1 MPSFSPFQRVGLALA
16 CALVLTQGANA
27 QKDPAQN
34 DPALQ
39 ERTEPVH
46 NSSLDGP
53 LFYQLLRGEM
63 DLRSGRVLEGHQT
76 LIDAARRTRDE
87 ALFRRATEAA
97 LQQRAIELALQST
110 QVWRATL
117 PESLEA
123 ARYQLRLLIV
133 MNRPNETVEPLRTLL
148 RLTPAAERSA
158 SITALPGLF
167 ERSGDKTQTAKRLE
181 QILQPSLGAAE
192 TRVAA
197 QVAIGRA
204 WLAAG
209 DAVRANEL
217 AKTAHAQD
225 PSSELPALLAL
236 ELMGTAPSAESIV
249 QSHLQARP
257 ASNAIR
263 MVYARVL
270 SSGQRYAEA
279 VPQLEVVT
287 RADNAPANAWLTLG
301 ALHIELKHP
310 REATA
315 ALQQYVQR
323 AQGASAPMAHALPED
338 DDENPATAAERG
350 LTQAYLLLSQAAE
363 QQRDYAAAE
372 AWLAKVTDAQRALD
386 VQSRRASLLAKQG
399 KLKQARELIRN
410 VPDKGSDDLR
420 AKLLAEAQLLREVK
434 QWEEANNVLAAAN
447 QKFPDDPDLLYEQ
460 SMMVEKL
467 NRMDE
472 MERLLRKVI
481 ALKPDHHH
489 AYNALGYSLAER
501 NQRLPEARDLIKKAL
516 DLAPGEP
523 FITDSLGWV
532 EYRLGNREEALRLL
546 QQAYKS
552 RPDVEIGAHLG
563 EVLWMSGQRDE
574 ARRVLRESQ
583 TRDQSNEVLK
593 ETLARLRV
601 DL

>member
-1 MPSFSPFQRVGLALA
+1 MPTSSPFSRAGLALA
-16 CALVLTQGANA
+16 CTLMLMHGAHA
-27 QKDPAQN
+27 QKETPPKEPA
-34 DPALQ
+34 
-39 ERTEPVH
+39 EPVR
-46 NSSLDGP
+46 NSALDGP
-53 LFYQLLRGEM
+53 LFYQLLRGELE
-63 DLRSGRVLEGHQT
+63 LRSGQVVEGHQS

-87 ALFRRATEAA
+87 TLFRRATEAA

-117 PESLEA
+117 PDSLEA
-123 ARYQLRLLIV
+123 ARYQLQLLIV
-133 MNRPNETVEPLRTLL
+133 MNRPNDTVEPLRTLL
-148 RLTPAAERSA
+148 RLTPAAERTA
-158 SITALPGLF
+158 AITALPRLF
-167 ERSGDKTQTAKRLE
+167 ERGGDKAQTAKRLE
-181 QILQPSLGAAE
+181 QILQPSLGSAD

-197 QVAIGRA
+197 QVAVGRA

-209 DAVRANEL
+209 DTARANEL
-217 AKTAHAQD
+217 AQSSHAQD
-225 PSSELPALLAL
+225 RGAELPALLAL
-236 ELMGTAPSAESIV
+236 ELMGTMPAAESIV
-249 QSHLQARP
+249 QSHLQAKP
-257 ASNAIR
+257 ASHGIR

-270 SSGQRYAEA
+270 SAAQRYADA
-279 VPQLEVVT
+279 VPQLEAVT
-287 RADNAPANAWLTLG
+287 RSDNAPINAWLTLG
-301 ALHIELKHP
+301 ALHLELKHP

-323 AQGASAPMAHALPED
+323 TQNAPPAAAATAAAPD
-338 DDENPATAAERG
+338 DDDDNPATAADRG

-363 QQRDYAAAE
+363 QQRDYAGAE

-399 KLKQARELIRN
+399 KVKEARELIRS
-410 VPDKGSDDLR
+410 VADKGPDDQR
-420 AKLLAEAQLLREVK
+420 AKLLAEAQVLREVK
-434 QWEEANNVLAAAN
+434 QWEEANNVLAVAN

-481 ALKPDHHH
+481 QLKPDHHH

-501 NQRLPEARDLIKKAL
+501 NLRLSEARDLIKKAL

-532 EYRLGNREEALRLL
+532 EYRLGNRDEALRLL

-563 EVLWMSGQRDE
+563 EVLWMTGQRDE

-583 TRDQSNEVLK
+583 NRDQGNEVLK

>member
-1 MPSFSPFQRVGLALA
+1 MPSSPLFPRAGLALA
-16 CALVLTQGANA
+16 CALMLMHGAH
-27 QKDPAQN
+27 AQN
-34 DPALQ
+34 DTVPKEPA
-39 ERTEPVH
+39 EPVR
-46 NSSLDGP
+46 NSALDGP
-53 LFYQLLRGEM
+53 LFYQLLRGELE
-63 DLRSGRVLEGHQT
+63 LRSGQVVEGHQA

-117 PESLEA
+117 PDSLEA
-123 ARYQLRLLIV
+123 ARYQLQLLIV

-158 SITALPGLF
+158 AITALPRVF
-167 ERSGDKTQTAKRLE
+167 ERSGDKAQTAKRLE
-181 QILQPSLGAAE
+181 EILKPSLGSAD

-197 QVAIGRA
+197 QVAIARA

-209 DAVRANEL
+209 DSARANEL

-225 PSSELPALLAL
+225 PAAELPALLAL
-236 ELMGTAPSAESIV
+236 ELMATTPAAESLV
-249 QSHLQARP
+249 QSHLQAKP
-257 ASNAIR
+257 SSLAIR

-270 SSGQRYAEA
+270 SAAQRYADA
-279 VPQLEVVT
+279 VPQLEAVT
-287 RADNAPANAWLTLG
+287 RSDNAPLNAWLTLG
-301 ALHIELKHP
+301 ALHLELKHP
-310 REATA
+310 REGTA
-315 ALQQYVQR
+315 ALLQYVQR
-323 AQGASAPMAHALPED
+323 AQNAPPPVAAPASAPQD
-338 DDENPATAAERG
+338 DDDDNPATATDRG

-363 QQRDYAAAE
+363 QQRDYAGAE
-372 AWLAKVTDAQRALD
+372 AWLAKVTDAQRALE

-399 KLKQARELIRN
+399 KVQAARELIRN
-410 VPDKGSDDLR
+410 VPEKGPDDQR
-420 AKLLAEAQLLREVK
+420 AKLLAEAQMLREVK
-434 QWEEANNVLAAAN
+434 QWEEANRVLASAN

-501 NQRLPEARDLIKKAL
+501 NQRLPEARELIKKAL

-532 EYRLGNREEALRLL
+532 EYRLGNRDEALRLL
-546 QQAYKS
+546 QQAYRS

-574 ARRVLRESQ
+574 ARRVLRESHN
-583 TRDQSNEVLK
+583 RDQGNEVLK

>member
-1 MPSFSPFQRVGLALA
+1 MPTSSPFPRAGLALA
-16 CALVLTQGANA
+16 CALVLMHGAHA
-27 QKDPAQN
+27 QKETAPKE
-34 DPALQ
+34 P
-39 ERTEPVH
+39 TEPVR
-46 NSSLDGP
+46 NSALDGP
-53 LFYQLLRGEM
+53 LFYQLLRGELE
-63 DLRSGRVLEGHQT
+63 LRSGQVVEGHQM

-117 PESLEA
+117 PDSLEA
-123 ARYQLRLLIV
+123 ARYQLQLLIV

-158 SITALPGLF
+158 AITALPRLF

-181 QILQPSLGAAE
+181 QILQPSLGSAD

-204 WLAAG
+204 WFAAG
-209 DAVRANEL
+209 DNARANEL
-217 AKTAHAQD
+217 AKTSHAQD
-225 PSSELPALLAL
+225 PAAELPALLAL
-236 ELMGTAPSAESIV
+236 ELMGTTPSAESIV
-249 QSHLQARP
+249 QSHLQAKP
-257 ASNAIR
+257 SSQAIR

-270 SSGQRYAEA
+270 SAGQRYADA
-279 VPQLEVVT
+279 VPQLEAVT
-287 RADNAPANAWLTLG
+287 RGDNPPLNAWLTLG
-301 ALHIELKHP
+301 ALQLELKHP

-323 AQGASAPMAHALPED
+323 AQNAPPPVVIHAGPQD
-338 DDENPATAAERG
+338 DDDDNPATASDRG

-363 QQRDYAAAE
+363 QQRDYVGAE
-372 AWLAKVTDAQRALD
+372 TWLAKVTDAQRALD

-399 KLKQARELIRN
+399 KVQAARELIRN
-410 VPDKGSDDLR
+410 VPDKSPDDLR
-420 AKLLAEAQLLREVK
+420 AKLLAEAQVLREVK
-434 QWEEANNVLAAAN
+434 QWEEANRVLAVAN

-481 ALKPDHHH
+481 QLKPDHHH

-501 NQRLPEARDLIKKAL
+501 NLRLPEARELIKKAL

-546 QQAYKS
+546 QQAYRS

-563 EVLWMSGQRDE
+563 EVLWMSGQHEE
-574 ARRVLRESQ
+574 ARRVLRESHN
-583 TRDQSNEVLK
+583 RDQGNEVLK